1 MLYSYDGYSD
11 VWRREYEEYDEEGRM
26 LREVV
31 HYSCGYDVAN
41 ASSLPADFPVEDR
54 WVLEYTY
61 TYESNSCTTLCHSV
75 SASDSGGK
83 TFYSIGGD
91 KDTKTYDEAGNLISV
106 ENYDLADNL
115 TSKIEY
121 DIEGNVISN
130 TTY

>member
-1 MLYSYDGYSD
+1 
-11 VWRREYEEYDEEGRM
+11 M

-41 ASSLPADFPVEDR
+41 ASSLPADFPVDDR

-61 TYESNSCTTLCHSV
+61 TYESNSCTTLCH
-75 SASDSGGK
+75 SGGK

>member
-1 MLYSYDGYSD
+1 
-11 VWRREYEEYDEEGRM
+11 M

-75 SASDSGGK
+75 SADDSDGK
-83 TFYSIGGD
+83 TFYSIGGG
-91 KDTKTYDEAGNLISV
+91 KDTNTYDEAGNLISV
-106 ENYDLADNL
+106 EYYDLADNL

-130 TTY
+130 TAY